1 MLRRHALAAMLAPAG
16 AALAALL
23 ALGAARPAAAQDGP
37 WPSRPIT
44 FMTGFPNGSGLD
56 IYARRLAEPLSRA
69 LGQPIV
75 VDHRTGAGGNIASD
89 HLAKA
94 RPDGYLFLLGT
105 AGTHA
110 INATLYRRLPF
121 DPMRDVTHIA
131 LLGDVPNVL
140 LVNPEKHPEFT
151 DCGKVIAAA
160 RARPGIL
167 TYAST
172 GNGASTH
179 LAGVQ
184 FAVAAGVE
192 LTHVPYRGQPG
203 AIQAL
208 LGKDVDLFFNQ
219 VGPAIGLIQAGTVR
233 PLAVTTAG
241 RVQAIR
247 DVPTVAEAC
256 GLPNFVST
264 TWYGMFAP
272 PGLPAA
278 IQARMNAE
286 VAKVVGSPEFRDWL
300 LNNQG
305 ITPPA
310 DLSTEAFRRTH
321 EADIGRWA
329 EIVRRSGA
337 QVD

>member
-1 MLRRHALAAMLAPAG
+1 MLRRTAVMLAAVVAA
-16 AALAALL
+16 AALAA
-23 ALGAARPAAAQDGP
+23 PATSAQEAS
-37 WPSRPIT
+37 WPNRPIT

-69 LGQPIV
+69 LDQPIV

-110 INATLYRRLPF
+110 INATLYRSLPF
-121 DPMRDVTHIA
+121 DPFRDVTHVA

-140 LVNPEKHPEFT
+140 LVNPEKHPGLA
-151 DCGKVIAAA
+151 DCRAVIAAA
-160 RARPGIL
+160 KARPGLL

-184 FAVAAGVE
+184 FAAAAGIE

-203 AIQAL
+203 AMQAL
-208 LGKDVDLFFNQ
+208 LGRDVDLFFNQ
-219 VGPAIGLIQAGTVR
+219 VGPAMGLIQAGSVR
-233 PLAVTTAG
+233 ALGVTTPAP
-241 RVQAIR
+241 VPAIPA
-247 DVPTVAEAC
+247 VPTIAEAC
-256 GLPNFVST
+256 GLPGFVST

-272 PGLPAA
+272 PGLPPA
-278 IQARMNAE
+278 IQQRMNQE
-286 VAKVVGSPEFRDWL
+286 VARVVGSPEFRQWL
-300 LNNQG
+300 VEAQG

-310 DLSTEAFRRTH
+310 DLTPEGFRRVH
-321 EADIGRWA
+321 QQDIARWA

>member
-1 MLRRHALAAMLAPAG
+1 MLRRTALAASG
-16 AALAALL
+16 L
-23 ALGAARPAAAQDGP
+23 ALGALGLATAAAAQEAP
-37 WPSRPIT
+37 WPNRPVT
-44 FMTGFPNGSGLD
+44 LMTGFPNGAGTD

-89 HLAKA
+89 FVAKA

-110 INATLYRRLPF
+110 INAALYRNLPF
-121 DPMRDVTHIA
+121 DAMRDVTHIA

-140 LVNPEKHPEFT
+140 LVNPEKHPGFT
-151 DCGKVIAAA
+151 DCRAVIAAA
-160 RARPGIL
+160 KARPGML

-179 LAGVQ
+179 LAAVQ
-184 FAVAAGVE
+184 FSVAAGIE

-208 LGKDVDLFFNQ
+208 LARDVDLFFNQ
-219 VGPAIGLIQAGTVR
+219 VGPALALIQAGTVR
-233 PLAVTTAG
+233 ALGVTTPA
-241 RVQAIR
+241 RVPAIGT
-247 DVPTVAEAC
+247 VPTIAEAC
-256 GLPNFVST
+256 GLPGFVST

-278 IQARMNAE
+278 IAQRMNAE
-286 VAKVVGSPEFRDWL
+286 VAKVVGSPEFRQWL
-300 LNNQG
+300 VESQG
-305 ITPPA
+305 ITPPGDLTPDGFRRVHQA
-310 DLSTEAFRRTH
+310 DL
-321 EADIGRWA
+321 GRWA